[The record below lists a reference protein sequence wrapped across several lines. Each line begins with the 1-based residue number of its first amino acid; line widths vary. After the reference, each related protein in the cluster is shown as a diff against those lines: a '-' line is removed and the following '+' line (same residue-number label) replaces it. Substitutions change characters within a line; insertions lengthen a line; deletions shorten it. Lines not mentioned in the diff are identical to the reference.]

1 MSSEKKCPVCFATM
15 KGVKGKVRYEV
26 ETEHSR
32 KFTADASTYVCIGC
46 GNVQQFIPLTEIRPL
61 LEV

>member
-1 MSSEKKCPVCFATM
+1 M

-26 ETEHSR
+26 ETEHNR
-32 KFTADASTYVCIGC
+32 KFVADGTPYVCVGC
-46 GNVQQFIPLTEIRPL
+46 GNVQQFIDLTEIRPL